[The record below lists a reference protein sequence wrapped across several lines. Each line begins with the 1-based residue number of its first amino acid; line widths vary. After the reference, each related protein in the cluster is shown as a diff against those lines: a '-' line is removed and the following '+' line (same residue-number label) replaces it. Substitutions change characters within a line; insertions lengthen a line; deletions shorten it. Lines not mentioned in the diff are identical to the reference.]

1 MNLQLSKKSI
11 LKKTA
16 VVSSLTLLSK
26 MLGVVREIFVVRF
39 LGVGAISDA
48 FLAAFRLP
56 NFFRLIFAEG
66 AMSASFVP
74 AMVKTVR
81 DGNREEANGLMSISF
96 LFFESIVLLIYLFV
110 LFKTNWV
117 LLLLAPGFSP
127 EQIAYARPFLRILFS
142 FLFFISSSALLAG
155 ALNSVNH
162 FFIPAF
168 GTPLWNVFYIATL
181 ILCLSYKL
189 PVTVLCYGIIVG
201 ALALFIMHLIAYF
214 RCGFSF
220 GSITVGARAV
230 FKSVLSKFL
239 PCLFGVSI
247 VELNLFISCS
257 IASFLPVG
265 SMTLLNYGSR
275 FVSIPLGMFA
285 VALSNVMLSHFSR
298 LVLYAPRRLNFYV
311 LEVAKF
317 VSWVILPTMLF
328 VMFVS
333 HDLFL
338 VLLGTKATPAQIT
351 QGGWVLTFYCTG
363 LLFLCINKILLSM
376 FYALKDT
383 VATTIAAAMCAI
395 INIAGDV
402 ISLKFFGVYGI
413 AVSNSISACV
423 MTILLFNFLRRRHK
437 INFYIGRYA
446 KFFVRYAAQLVL
458 GSLLFGAILFLI
470 SHLCNV
476 FGIACMLRHGA
487 WYLLL
492 TSIVMGLV
500 VVSAYITRRRFG
512 IELYFL
518 KK

>member
-16 VVSSLTLLSK
+16 LVSGLTLLSK
-26 MLGVVREIFVVRF
+26 TLGVIREILVVRF

-81 DGNREEANGLMSISF
+81 EGNSEEANGLMTISF

-110 LFKTNWV
+110 LLRADWV

-127 EQIAYARPFLRILFS
+127 EQVSYARPFLRILFS

-162 FFIPAF
+162 FFVPAF
-168 GTPLWNVFYIATL
+168 GTPLWNLFYITTL
-181 ILCLSYKL
+181 VLCLWYKL

-201 ALALFIMHLIAYF
+201 ALALFVMHLVAF
-214 RCGFSF
+214 FKCGFSF
-220 GSITVGARAV
+220 GSITVGVRAA
-230 FKSVLSKFL
+230 FKSVLAKFL

-285 VALSNVMLSHFSR
+285 VALSSVMLSHFSR
-298 LVLYAPRRLNFYV
+298 LVLYAPRRLNFYL

-317 VSWVILPTMLF
+317 VTWVILPAMLF
-328 VMFVS
+328 TAFVA
-333 HDLFL
+333 HDLFV
-338 VLLGTKATPAQIT
+338 VLLGDKATPAQIA

-383 VATTIAAAMCAI
+383 IATTIAAAMCAI
-395 INIAGDV
+395 INIAGDL

-423 MTILLFNFLRRRHK
+423 MTALLFAFLYRRHK
-437 INFYIGRYA
+437 IAFYFGRYVQ
-446 KFFVRYAAQLVL
+446 FFMRYALQLLLGCLIFGIVL
-458 GSLLFGAILFLI
+458 LCLTQ
-470 SHLCNV
+470 LCNI
-476 FGIACMLRHGA
+476 FGFACMLRHGL
-487 WYLLL
+487 WFLLL
-492 TSIVMGLV
+492 TSMVMAIVVFL
-500 VVSAYITRRRFG
+500 SYTTRRRFG
-512 IELYFL
+512 IDLYFL